1 MTLIERISKLDGPC
15 NRTDV
20 LVELALFK
28 PDQTY
33 RSARSNAAGTKVVFT
48 TIRGKCET
56 CWAYDYTLTP
66 ERRAKCIA
74 ILRGKAPAAFTASP
88 EEPAT

>member
-1 MTLIERISKLDGPC
+1 MTLIDRLSKLNGPC

-33 RSARSNAAGTKVVFT
+33 ISARSNAAGTKVVFT
-48 TIRGKCET
+48 TTRGKCET

-66 ERRAKCIA
+66 ERRAKTIDL
-74 ILRGKAPAAFTASP
+74 LRAKEANKS
-88 EEPAT
+88 

>member
-1 MTLIERISKLDGPC
+1 MTSLADRISKLKEPC

-33 RSARSNAAGTKVVFT
+33 KSARANSAGTKVVFT
-48 TIRGKCET
+48 MVGGKSET

-66 ERRAKCIA
+66 DRRTKCIA
-74 ILRGKAPAAFTASP
+74 ILREKEASKS
-88 EEPAT
+88 